1 MALSFLDVVGSFA
14 QGVQERGA
22 EVDKEIADRI
32 KELNSKKEDSNLK
45 SRYADEYKKFEEDKA
60 LIQSIYAAGWL

>member
-60 LIQSIYAAGWL
+60 LIQSINAAGGL